1 MSTAEKIVEA
11 ITGRR
16 WGKGK
21 QFMALVAVGMMI
33 GQTT

>member
-11 ITGRR
+11 IA
-16 WGKGK
+16 GKSWSKVK
-21 QFMALVAVGMMI
+21 QFIALVAVGMMI